1 MGGSRGRERQPHLQR
16 GWRASAAALDQDPPA
31 LGGRPEHPR
40 LDLSGVPMC
49 RAVDELRGPILR
61 ADHSEAGESRVQ
73 GRREGLEGFGSNA
86 ASVKLDANADGVT
99 SIASSSTQ
107 IQGVIKGTQYLPLSH
122 GCSDM

>member
-73 GRREGLEGFGSNA
+73 GRREGFGSNA

-99 SIASSSTQ
+99 SIASSAR
-107 IQGVIKGTQYLPLSH
+107 KFRAL
-122 GCSDM
+122 